1 MRSAAVAAPPA
12 PEAARADTDLTESA
26 KASGSGYDWRNQW
39 YPVRVP
45 RPCPLMRSPC
55 QQPPHSTL
63 PMLAYLLSMSNT
75 VLFSGAPQQP
85 PVQLW
90 RLVTDTTAPGIM
102 CRYKW
107 ACSHKARR
115 AAACAGALCAGCPG
129 GPAAARVAV

>member
-1 MRSAAVAAPPA
+1 VVPG
-12 PEAARADTDLTESA
+12 ARAPALSA
-26 KASGSGYDWRNQW
+26 D
-39 YPVRVP
+39 
-45 RPCPLMRSPC
+45 RSPC

-107 ACSHKARR
+107 ACSHKAGR
-115 AAACAGALCAGCPG
+115 AAACAGALCA
-129 GPAAARVAV
+129 